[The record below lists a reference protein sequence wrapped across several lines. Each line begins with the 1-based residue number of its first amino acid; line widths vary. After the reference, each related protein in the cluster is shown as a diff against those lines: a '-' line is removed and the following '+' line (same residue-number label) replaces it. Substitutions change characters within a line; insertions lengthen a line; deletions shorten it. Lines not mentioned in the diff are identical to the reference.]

1 MPTDPGN
8 GPAMTDTA
16 SPHPG
21 SPAVRRVVARDG
33 MTSYLVGVALP
44 ELTPVLARDV
54 AAAWDAAR
62 GAAVDAAWGCLR
74 LFRFRAADGT
84 TTDLALA
91 DPDASCWAAAV
102 DSRIGLDHV
111 YGIAVCVRLL
121 ALVDLMASADWA
133 GRYFTV
139 KRDGAE
145 IDPAL
150 LRAAATLRL
159 TAHGRLDPAL
169 VRRALDDASALSP
182 PRHNTA
188 SGASA

>member
-1 MPTDPGN
+1 
-8 GPAMTDTA
+8 MTDTA
-16 SPHPG
+16 FPQSR

-33 MTSYLVGVALP
+33 MTSYLVGVALS

-150 LRAAATLRL
+150 LRAATLRL
-159 TAHGRLDPAL
+159 TVQGRLDPIL
-169 VRRALDDASALSP
+169 VRRTLDDAPALSP